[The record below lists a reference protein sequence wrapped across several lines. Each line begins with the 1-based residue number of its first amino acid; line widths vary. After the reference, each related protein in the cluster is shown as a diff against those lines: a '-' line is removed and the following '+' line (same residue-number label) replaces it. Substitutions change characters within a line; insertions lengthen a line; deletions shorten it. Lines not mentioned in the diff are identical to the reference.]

1 MTALAGATEFEGKP
15 YWHRSIYLDTQ
26 EWDPHE
32 VGSSSP
38 NHYRSPDVVRRA
50 FPIFDRWD
58 SARKTGALSWDTD
71 ESTFGALPD
80 DMPLYRDLNR
90 KIETFLTRTN
100 AAALGPWNF
109 YITAASC

>member
-1 MTALAGATEFEGKP
+1 
-15 YWHRSIYLDTQ
+15 
-26 EWDPHE
+26 
-32 VGSSSP
+32 
-38 NHYRSPDVVRRA
+38 A

-90 KIETFLTRTN
+90 KIETFLARTN